1 MTLQLHPGP
10 GLSPFSS
17 AEPQR
22 SLSFFLH
29 SKSWRG
35 LWLLVPTFM
44 WSTETLGIRGNGL
57 MGYGLRGGISA
68 SKVKPLLPPGTP
80 VVLTMGTSPLLR
92 SSKTVWLGPH

>member
-1 MTLQLHPGP
+1 MTLPLHPGP

-17 AEPQR
+17 AELQH

-57 MGYGLRGGISA
+57 I
-68 SKVKPLLPPGTP
+68 
-80 VVLTMGTSPLLR
+80 
-92 SSKTVWLGPH
+92 